1 MEIEQIAILIL
12 MLILSSCHPKI
23 NSAAI
28 KSESMNNSQVQVLLV
43 GTSHWR
49 LFNQR
54 GGDYAKFNEIDI
66 LSTNYQNQ
74 VEEISNQIAAF
85 SPDKIFVEKNVT
97 GQVAIDSLYQLYK
110 TTNWGDTLRDETYQL
125 GFRTANKL
133 KLDKVYCVA
142 NYHYEFPMDS
152 VTRTALENNQ
162 NHLVEELDETIA
174 EMTEDYKNLLL
185 KEPKLSEVILHW
197 NTEFEYKRN
206 IGWYVNSINK
216 IGNDNDFA
224 GSWLAANMYRNN
236 LNILS
241 LIQRKVEKQDKKIMV
256 LMGSAHT
263 AMLKDLIRYI
273 PDWEIVD
280 LNTVIK

>member
-1 MEIEQIAILIL
+1 
-12 MLILSSCHPKI
+12 MLIFSSCQPKT
-23 NSAAI
+23 NSTT
-28 KSESMNNSQVQVLLV
+28 NNSEQKNNVQVQVLLI
-43 GTSHWR
+43 GTSHWK
-49 LFNQR
+49 LFDQK

-66 LSTNYQNQ
+66 LSVRYQKQ

-85 SPDKIFVEKNVT
+85 NPDKIFVEKNVD
-97 GQVAIDSLYQLYK
+97 GQIKIDSLYELYQ

-152 VTRTALENNQ
+152 VKTTALKNSQ
-162 NHLVEELDETIA
+162 NHFVKEFDETIS
-174 EMTEDYKNLLL
+174 EMTNDYKKLLQQ
-185 KEPKLSEVILHW
+185 EPELIEVILHW
-197 NTEFEYKRN
+197 NTEFENKRN

-216 IGNDNDFA
+216 IGNNNDFT

-241 LIQRKVEKQDKKIMV
+241 LIQKRVERKDKKIMV

-273 PDWEIVD
+273 PDWETVE
-280 LNTVIK
+280 LSTVIK